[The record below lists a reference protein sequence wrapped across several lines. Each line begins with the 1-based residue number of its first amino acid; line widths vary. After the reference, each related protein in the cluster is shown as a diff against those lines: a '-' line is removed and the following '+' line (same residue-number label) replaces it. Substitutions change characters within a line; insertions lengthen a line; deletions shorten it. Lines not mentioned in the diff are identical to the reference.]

1 MKLDS
6 NLVPAVLVQA
16 GTQHQPRTPPQQAEA
31 GAGGFIFGFIVAI
44 ISFVALLMRQ
54 TKNRC
59 NQEKQKKEAP
69 TKHFQQQKSQAATS
83 IINNKAEGTHKSVD
97 AKPGKATI
105 TKQELIDYNKPELTT
120 SQAEAIEAAISQAVE
135 QFDFD
140 DTENYEIDYSL
151 DYDGRVQCETH
162 EFINGDDLVMEI
174 VTKVC
179 NLFKEVEDE
188 PTANQLNKAQ

>member
-1 MKLDS
+1 MNEMDLLTKIEGLEKAIKEHVDFADQYKLKLTD
-6 NLVPAVLVQA
+6 
-16 GTQHQPRTPPQQAEA
+16 
-31 GAGGFIFGFIVAI
+31 
-44 ISFVALLMRQ
+44 
-54 TKNRC
+54 
-59 NQEKQKKEAP
+59 
-69 TKHFQQQKSQAATS
+69 
-83 IINNKAEGTHKSVD
+83 
-97 AKPGKATI
+97 
-105 TKQELIDYNKPELTT
+105 TKQELVDLNKPELTT

-179 NLFKEVEDE
+179 NLFKEVKDE
-188 PTANQLNKAQ
+188 STDTK